1 MASFPLPGRT
11 ALITGASR
19 GIGLETARRLHARG
33 TSLVLTDLDRAE
45 IEAVASELGGR
56 AIGLAG
62 DATDRDSLDRI
73 VAEAVDRFGGL
84 DLVVANAGVAPP
96 PRTLYS
102 IDPDAFERVLEVNL
116 LGVWRTVR
124 AALPQIVE
132 HRGQVVVIAS
142 IYAFMNGTF
151 AAPYAA
157 SKAAVEQL
165 GRALR
170 VELAAHG
177 AGATVVYPGFVDT
190 RMVRETLADDVAAE
204 LEATLP
210 SLITRRIT
218 PERLAVRIVAGI
230 ERRQPRVILP
240 RWWAAYSI
248 LRGMLSP
255 LTDRAL
261 ARDERV
267 ADAVRRSEH

>member
-19 GIGLETARRLHARG
+19 GIGLETARRMHARG
-33 TSLVLTDLDRAE
+33 ASLVLTDLDRAE

-102 IDPDAFERVLEVNL
+102 IDRDAFERVLEVNL

-132 HRGQVVVIAS
+132 RRGQVVVISS

-204 LEATLP
+204 FEPALP

-218 PERLAVRIVAGI
+218 PERLAARIVAGV

-248 LRGMLSP
+248 LRGMLNP

-261 ARDERV
+261 AGDGRV
-267 ADAVRRSEH
+267 ADVVRRSEA